1 MGYIISDITDACQLP
16 LEVYWTDIG
25 REYLIG
31 KKQNRKKGIKVS
43 YFSLGDS
50 DCNYLVSDEPNN
62 FLPIDFVPDITGDV
76 DSCLKGT
83 KGKIKSNLY
92 LLPKHLIKTKQY
104 TIKLI
109 DNTNNSFN
117 SCNINDLNY
126 NIYIN
131 NVSIFNYEFNYKKYT
146 GSDLIFLTQQDA
158 QNYVDNNIK
167 TNIKPEFINNVVFSV
182 GINKNTNNT
191 FTLFN
196 PLFIITTNSFNDN
209 VTDNSTSIC
218 GNNLKTTINF
228 NSVTISNPNADVIE
242 IENYSNRTTISGCDS
257 VYLDCSAYYGIY
269 AFSSVD
275 MKSIWGCITSEFDGW
290 VG

>member
-31 KKQNRKKGIKVS
+31 KKINRKKGIKAL

-62 FLPIDFVPDITGDV
+62 FLPIDFVPDIAGDV
-76 DSCLKGT
+76 NSCLKGT
-83 KGKIKSNLY
+83 KNSIKSNIY
-92 LLPKHLIKTKQY
+92 LLPKNLIKTKQY
-104 TIKLI
+104 IIKLN
-109 DNTNNSFN
+109 DNTNSTITSCDINSLLYQL
-117 SCNINDLNY
+117 NIN
-126 NIYIN
+126 NI
-131 NVSIFNYEFNYKKYT
+131 SIFNNNLNYKTYT
-146 GSDLIFLTQQDA
+146 GSDKIFLTQKDA
-158 QNYVDNNIK
+158 QNYIDNNIK
-167 TNIKPEFINNVVFSV
+167 TNIKSEFINNVSYSV

-196 PLFIITTNSFNDN
+196 PMFIIITDSFTDN
-209 VTDNSTSIC
+209 VTDNSTTIC
-218 GNNLKTTINF
+218 GNNLNTIINF
-228 NSVTISNPNADVIE
+228 TSIAISNPNADVIQT
-242 IENYSNRTTISGCDS
+242 ENYSNRTTISGCDS
-257 VYLDCSAYYGIY
+257 VYLDCSSYYGIY

-275 MKSIWGCITSEFDGW
+275 MESIWGCITSEFEGW